1 MSEQSRKT
9 NMASEFFTLAQLYRM
24 GLEPLLTLGN
34 KKGVDIYIPRVGR
47 EMLSVEV
54 KAVAKRMDWIFGDRE
69 FVHAPS
75 KWVVLLCY
83 NGAFESTDSIP
94 DAWIVPSTEVAD
106 RLKVAGNGATRY
118 LPRTVVRDLLDE
130 FKDGAGWAKLRAASG

>member
-9 NMASEFFTLAQLYRM
+9 NMASEFFALAQLYRM

-34 KKGVDIYIPRVGR
+34 KKGVDIYIPQHGR
-47 EMLSVEV
+47 EMIAVEV
-54 KAVAKRMDWIFGDRE
+54 KAVAKKMDWMFGDRE
-69 FVHAPS
+69 FAHAPS

-83 NGAFESTDSIP
+83 NGAFESTESIP
-94 DAWIVPSTEVAD
+94 DAWIVPSADVAA

-118 LPRTVVRDLLDE
+118 LPRTVVRDSLGD